1 MFEVLTFVA
10 AALFGGFL
18 GLYFTQQ
25 AQHHKWLLEKRAE
38 VFSKFLQM
46 MDDARRSMSDIIYDR
61 GLEEQERNM
70 RLTELC
76 LPVMSYARIVRLYLP
91 GNIRDEFYE
100 TAKDYVDLYSDSG
113 LGDGRLKRVNDDL
126 NRIQQIFEQELSAY
140 FWVRPVRRA
149 LMQLSLNSKRRKK
162 TSTP

>member
-1 MFEVLTFVA
+1 MVA
-10 AALFGGFL
+10 AAFFGGFL

-46 MDDARRSMSDIIYDR
+46 MDDARRSMSDTIYNRDL
-61 GLEEQERNM
+61 GEQERHL

-91 GNIRDEFYE
+91 SDTRDEFYE
-100 TAKDYVDLYSDSG
+100 RAKDYVDRYSTPE
-113 LGDGRLKRVNDDL
+113 LGDTRLKKVNEDMD
-126 NRIQQIFEQELSAY
+126 RIQEIFERELSAY
-140 FWVRPVRRA
+140 FWVRPVKSRLTQITRHW
-149 LMQLSLNSKRRKK
+149 KRRKETSK
-162 TSTP
+162 T